1 MIDAPLY
8 PWRGRPRP
16 LQIAVVRNRCRFSI
30 CEGMRKRGVFFCCVV
45 DDIVTELSLRPWM
58 GFSWLTS
65 IHPSVGALHL
75 MNVFSSSSSN
85 SGTFAPAKQKSHEMA
100 ETPRRRRGR
109 REVMTRP
116 SNPCELSR
124 RATARRTAAQSRPWC
139 PVCCGRLPSLR
150 QERRG

>member
-75 MNVFSSSSSN
+75 MNVFSSSSN
-85 SGTFAPAKQKSHEMA
+85 SGTFAPAKQKSHELCLCLSAFACLSVILQACFTASEQVFRVIRGSRMKSNLLPGAVLWTRDA
-100 ETPRRRRGR
+100 ER
-109 REVMTRP
+109 
-116 SNPCELSR
+116 N
-124 RATARRTAAQSRPWC
+124 
-139 PVCCGRLPSLR
+139 
-150 QERRG
+150 